1 MSIVCIGVNHRSAP
15 LDLLERL
22 AVVPPDRAKALA
34 RLVTADH
41 LSEAVLLSTCNR
53 LEIYAVAERFHG
65 GFGEIQDFFAE
76 TADMP
81 RHGVVDHVYALHDE
95 AAVRHLFR
103 VAAGLDSV
111 VVGEHEILGQV
122 KQAWEDARLEQ
133 AAGPSLNLVF
143 RHAVEVGKR
152 ARTETGIARSS
163 ASVSSAAVSMAS
175 DRLGGLNGRRA
186 LVLGAGEMGEGIVVA
201 LVAAGADRIHIANRT
216 VQRAAGLAARV
227 GGDVAELSDVPRLL
241 GEVDLLVTCTGAS
254 SVLVEHVD
262 LGETAR
268 SRSGRPLLIVDIAVP
283 RDVDHAVGELDAVTL
298 LDMDDLT
305 TFAEAGR
312 QERAQE
318 VTAVEAIIDAEV
330 ARFADVRSARQLDPL
345 ITALR
350 GLGEAVR
357 LSELDRYR
365 TTLAGLD
372 PAQREVVDAVTRGLV
387 NKLLH
392 SPTVQVKEAAG
403 TLKGDRLADS
413 LRELFDL

>member
-1 MSIVCIGVNHRSAP
+1 LSIVCLGVNHRSAS

-34 RLVTADH
+34 RLVAADH

-111 VVGEHEILGQV
+111 VLGEHEILGQV
-122 KQAWEDARLEQ
+122 KQAWEDARVEQ

-152 ARTETGIARSS
+152 ARTETGIARSA
-163 ASVSSAAVSMAS
+163 ASVSSAAVAMAS
-175 DRLGGLNGRRA
+175 DRLGGLTGRRA
-186 LVLGAGEMGEGIVVA
+186 LVLGAGEMGEGIVAA
-201 LVAAGADRIHIANRT
+201 LHAAGPDRIHVANRT
-216 VQRAAGLAARV
+216 EHRAVGLAARV
-227 GGDVAELSDVPRLL
+227 GGQVADLSDVPRLL
-241 GEVDLLVTCTGAS
+241 SEVDLLVTCTGAS
-254 SVLVEHVD
+254 SVLVEHAD
-262 LGETAR
+262 LEAASR
-268 SRSGRPLLIVDIAVP
+268 SRAGRPLLIVDIAVP
-283 RDVDHAVGELDAVTL
+283 RDVDHAVGLLDDVTL

-318 VTAVEAIIDAEV
+318 VSAVEAIIEGEM
-330 ARFADVRSARQLDPL
+330 ARFADVRSARELAPL
-345 ITALR
+345 ITALH
-350 GLGEAVR
+350 GHGEAVR
-357 LSELDRYR
+357 LAELDRHR
-365 TTLAGLD
+365 AGLAGLD
-372 PAQREVVDAVTRGLV
+372 PAQRKLVDAVTRGLV

-392 SPTVQVKEAAG
+392 SPTVQVKETAG
-403 TLKGDRLADS
+403 TLNGDRLADS
-413 LRELFDL
+413 LRELFEL